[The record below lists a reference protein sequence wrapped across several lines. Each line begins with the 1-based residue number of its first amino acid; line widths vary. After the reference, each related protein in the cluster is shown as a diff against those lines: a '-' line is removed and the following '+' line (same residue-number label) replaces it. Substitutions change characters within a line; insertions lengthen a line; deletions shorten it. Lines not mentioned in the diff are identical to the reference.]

1 MALRLWIESFAS
13 DHVQQFDSL
22 PNRDL
27 PAVAA
32 DFINFGNTR
41 SR

>member
-13 DHVQQFDSL
+13 DNVPQFDSL

-27 PAVAA
+27 PAVATE
-32 DFINFGNTR
+32 FINL
-41 SR
+41 